1 MAYDSSQII
10 PVKKFSEK
18 IPYTIPWAFLVFFLG
33 IFGVVSPYISNG
45 NLPGDIGDPRINLY
59 LLEHFFL
66 ALTNQVESFT
76 EASFFYP
83 LAKTAL
89 LSDNYWGTGLIY
101 SYFRS
106 EKMTPTESFAGWF
119 LLGFVVNYWSA
130 FFVYRK
136 LELTKIAAAIGAFLF
151 TFSLPVISQEGHAQL
166 LYRPYVP
173 LAVLAFVYY
182 FKSKNLRYGALT
194 FLALSLQFLT
204 CGYNGMFLLYLLS
217 ALFFVEFAAIPQNK
231 IKNLLPTKFSLLTTL
246 PIFCAACALLL
257 LFAVPYFEVKNI
269 YAFERHWSGIEP
281 MLPRIH
287 SYFVGDNSYLWFSKN
302 AEVFSQIPSRNEHQ
316 MFIGVGA
323 MLALLILFLRKDFLK
338 HNQLALNFGH
348 ATAIIIAVTLF
359 VGSAS
364 LYIFLSPL
372 PGISSIRAVSRVI
385 LILLFPLGYLVGLS
399 IDKIGAIKSE
409 IFSSSTII
417 FIICALIIADP
428 ILAKKIITSEGEWQ
442 KRSEVLASKISQKI
456 DKSNIL
462 VVASNSDC
470 SIENFDAMMLS
481 QELGIK
487 TINGCASF
495 YPGEFHALN
504 SCLEVEKRVVFG
516 EKFMSKLTGKDF
528 QIDRSKLV
536 YVGFKENCR

>member
-1 MAYDSSQII
+1 MSCDLSQTTS
-10 PVKKFSEK
+10 VKKFSEK
-18 IPYTIPWAFLVFFLG
+18 IPYVFLIFLLG
-33 IFGVVSPYISNG
+33 IFGIVFPYIRNG
-45 NLPGDIGDPRINLY
+45 NLPGDIGDARINLY

-76 EASFFYP
+76 DTSFFYP
-83 LAKTAL
+83 MPKTAL
-89 LSDNYWGTGLIY
+89 LTDNYWGTGLIY

-106 EKMTPTESFAGWF
+106 GKMTPTGSFAGWF
-119 LLGFVVNYWSA
+119 LVGFVVNYWSA

-182 FKSKNLRYGALT
+182 FRSKDLRYAALT
-194 FLALSLQFLT
+194 LLALALQFLT
-204 CGYNGMFLLYLLS
+204 CGYNGMFLFYFLT
-217 ALFFVEFAAIPQNK
+217 ALFFVEFVSIPQNK
-231 IKNLLPTKFSLLTTL
+231 IKNLLPTKFFLLTTL
-246 PIFCAACALLL
+246 PIFCTACGLLL
-257 LFAVPYFEVKNI
+257 LYAIPYFEVKNI
-269 YAFERHWSGIEP
+269 YSFERYWSNIEQ

-287 SYFVGDNSYLWFSKN
+287 SYFLADNSYLWFSKN
-302 AEVFSQIPSRNEHQ
+302 AEIFSQIPMRNEHQ

-323 MLALLILFLRKDFLK
+323 MLALLVLFLRKDFLK
-338 HNQLALNFGH
+338 QNQLALNFGH
-348 ATAIIIAVTLF
+348 ATAIIIAVTL
-359 VGSAS
+359 VIGSAS

-385 LILLFPLGYLVGLS
+385 FILLFPIGYLVGLS
-399 IDKIGAIKSE
+399 IAKIGTIKSE
-409 IFSSSTII
+409 IFSSPAII

-428 ILAKKIITSEGEWQ
+428 ILAKKLITSKDEWQ
-442 KRSEVLASKISQKI
+442 KRSEVLANKISQKI

-487 TINGCASF
+487 TINGCSSF
-495 YPGEFHALN
+495 YPGEFYALN
-504 SCLEVEKRVVFG
+504 SCLEVEKRIAFG
-516 EKFMSKLTGKDF
+516 EKFMSKLDGKNF
-528 QIDRSKLV
+528 QIDRKKLV
-536 YVGFKENCR
+536 YVGFKENCM